1 MHSPIDIIGG
11 LAFGL
16 IILAFWLGVHN
27 YVDDFI
33 VAGQN
38 GIFRPYFMTP
48 VFAYAMFLES
58 FFFFYAYVFLI
69 ILHQFSLFL
78 FRTLRKIVD
87 VAVPH

>member
-11 LAFGL
+11 LALGL

-38 GIFRPYFMTP
+38 G
-48 VFAYAMFLES
+48 
-58 FFFFYAYVFLI
+58 
-69 ILHQFSLFL
+69 
-78 FRTLRKIVD
+78 TLRTYFTTLQSLLILSYLK
-87 VAVPH
+87 PLLYMQMSS

>member
-58 FFFFYAYVFLI
+58 FFFLCICLLDHPSSVFLI
-69 ILHQFSLFL
+69 SISYS
-78 FRTLRKIVD
+78 
-87 VAVPH
+87 